1 MTEEGSNVGTTIIA
15 VGSLGIF
22 VQYARKR
29 QLTARKEQ
37 QQQLLLNN
45 AVLGEFI
52 STETGTQLFRLL
64 PFMMVHLRWLL
75 LIYTTHITQVS
86 TTSFQMR
93 ITITK
98 TKKETV

>member
-1 MTEEGSNVGTTIIA
+1 MTEEGSNVGTNIIA

-29 QLTARKEQ
+29 QLTARKE